1 MDTSKDFDEMTL
13 EELLSIAGHQE
24 TAHDLEDGEGSEA
37 FEEDP
42 VYRG

>member
-13 EELLSIAGHQE
+13 EEILNLGCHEE

-37 FEEDP
+37 FEGNSE
-42 VYRG
+42 Y